1 MAENKKSFVLY
12 ADLIHTVKKMPNDKA
27 GELLKHILSYVNDE
41 NPETDDLI
49 IQLTFE
55 PIKQQLKRDL
65 KRYEEKKKKWSE
77 AGKRSAEVR
86 KKQRTLTNVKKRST
100 DLTVNDNDNVNVNV
114 SVNDNVNNI
123 EDRKSDFKKSLF
135 PFLEIYDKELLKEFY
150 EYWTE
155 HGEKDRKFRK
165 EKQKSFNT
173 ELRLKTWFKNQENWK
188 KEKSS
193 AKKEKLTAAQA
204 LRQKY
209 GISNF

>member
-65 KRYEEKKKKWSE
+65 KRYEEKKKQWSE

-86 KKQRTLTNVKKRST
+86 KKQRTLTTVKKRST
-100 DLTVNDNDNVNVNV
+100 DLTVNDNVNVNV

-173 ELRLKTWFKNQENWK
+173 ELRLKTWFKNQKNWK

-209 GISNF
+209 GISNI